1 MAEVPKDAEFSFIH
15 VPGAPIAARQGFP
28 PETVVSLQDPEFF
41 SQGVLSLP
49 ISKDE
54 TGPVL
59 MIDGDLTIGTSA
71 MTYRIANFWS
81 AFETDTLKSISLSD
95 GSTYTPIDFIETF
108 AGPDLLEQVIYS
120 IDTSSAGD
128 TFFSDVEG
136 VLDMRDLTEVEIGL
150 LEAASSSGVGSTSVA
165 YSFAPLEPGLSL
177 NRLFIETE
185 TEFGG

>member
-1 MAEVPKDAEFSFIH
+1 MAEVLKDAEFSFIQ

-41 SQGVLSLP
+41 SRGTLTLP
-49 ISKDE
+49 ISQGE

-59 MIDGDLTIGTSA
+59 MIDDDLTIGTSA
-71 MTYRIANFWS
+71 MTYRIADFWS
-81 AFETDTLKSISLSD
+81 AFETDTLKSIALSD

-128 TFFSDVEG
+128 ASFPGAEG

-150 LEAASSSGVGSTSVA
+150 LDAAPSPGVDSAPGVD
-165 YSFAPLEPGLSL
+165 SFAPHEPALSL
-177 NRLFIETE
+177 NRLFIENE